1 MFDSRLTVP
10 SSHPSQERDENF
22 GIAHNYCMYHT
33 RHHTFPDTDPYKVD
47 DALDALRERL
57 GIHAQL
63 DKQQALDML
72 VARFR
77 RAEWRTDTPDAHA
90 RIISLLLELSRNP
103 LQTKYTHIDAM
114 AALGEDDMG
123 AVDATSDEEDD
134 KRDADPMDEDVDAQ
148 LSDSTLSDWTDD
160 EEEEA
165 RAEALRLDVEAAVA
179 ERRRDGRTRAEDA
192 EDFASPIDGS
202 THADAAPSLD
212 PEFRWSGVCE

>member
-1 MFDSRLTVP
+1 
-10 SSHPSQERDENF
+10 
-22 GIAHNYCMYHT
+22 MYHT

-77 RAEWRTDTPDAHA
+77 RAECRTDTPDVHA

-114 AALGEDDMG
+114 AALGEDYMG
-123 AVDATSDEEDD
+123 AVDATSDEDDD
-134 KRDADPMDEDVDAQ
+134 KRDTYPTSSSPMDEDIDAK

-160 EEEEA
+160 E
-165 RAEALRLDVEAAVA
+165 
-179 ERRRDGRTRAEDA
+179 
-192 EDFASPIDGS
+192 
-202 THADAAPSLD
+202 
-212 PEFRWSGVCE
+212 

>member
-1 MFDSRLTVP
+1 
-10 SSHPSQERDENF
+10 
-22 GIAHNYCMYHT
+22 MYHT

-77 RAEWRTDTPDAHA
+77 RAEWRTDTPDVYA

-134 KRDADPMDEDVDAQ
+134 KRDTDPTSSSPMDEDVDAG
-148 LSDSTLSDWTDD
+148 SDSTLSEWTDD

-165 RAEALRLDVEAAVA
+165 RAEALRLDV
-179 ERRRDGRTRAEDA
+179 
-192 EDFASPIDGS
+192 
-202 THADAAPSLD
+202 
-212 PEFRWSGVCE
+212 